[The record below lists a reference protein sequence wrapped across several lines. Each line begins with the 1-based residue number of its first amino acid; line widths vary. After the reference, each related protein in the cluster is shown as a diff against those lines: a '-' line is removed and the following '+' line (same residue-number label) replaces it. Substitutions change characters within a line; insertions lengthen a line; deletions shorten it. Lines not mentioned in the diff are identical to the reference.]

1 MNTARI
7 VALTIALGA
16 GGIAAYFASAFDDKQ
31 STVESVARP
40 QTVDV
45 LVAKSDVGL
54 GQDGALS
61 LALRSIADLNAAATQ
76 ADDQSS
82 RRSDSVNVVRY
93 GVSSPTTVQK

>member
-7 VALTIALGA
+7 VALTIALCA

-31 STVESVARP
+31 STVEPVARP

-61 LALRSIADLNAAATQ
+61 LALRSIVEANAVENRT
-76 ADDQSS
+76 DDQALK
-82 RRSDSVNVVRY
+82 RGDGLNVVRY
-93 GVSSPTTVQK
+93 GIAIQTTAQK